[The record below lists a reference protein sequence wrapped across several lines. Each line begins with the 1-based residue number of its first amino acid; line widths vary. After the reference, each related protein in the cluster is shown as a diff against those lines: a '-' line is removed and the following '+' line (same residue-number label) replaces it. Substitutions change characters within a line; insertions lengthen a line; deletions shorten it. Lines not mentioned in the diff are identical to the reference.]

1 MTIHSV
7 YPSEDSEK
15 AISNYTKQLNAAQRE
30 QGIETN
36 PIEYIA
42 GDHVTLKLDDVKAGD
57 VIHIQHE
64 YNLLGLRGIPF
75 LFFYDKLG
83 KRLESKIITTM
94 HNVLSQKDKFNENF
108 IKTFFRKTL
117 YRVQNRII
125 RKNSDL
131 VIVHADFF
139 KKILVEEYNFP
150 EEKVI
155 VLRQGI
161 LENIEI
167 TPKEQAKKELGLEG
181 DVFLLIGSLVPDHGA
196 DTIIRQAK
204 EIGGTIVIAASDRAI
219 NDRNDG
225 RQESWLWHLEEL
237 IKVYKADNVRLDI
250 KELPYE
256 LWWKYF
262 SAADVVLLP
271 YKGEIG
277 SGIFSD
283 CIATRRPMVT
293 SDIKYFR
300 EFQDQKFVEIAK
312 HDYSKAIKKVM
323 SEDVDEDF
331 DRYTKE
337 YGLSNLARKY
347 KEIYN
352 G

>member
-1 MTIHSV
+1 M
-7 YPSEDSEK
+7 
-15 AISNYTKQLNAAQRE
+15 
-30 QGIETN
+30 
-36 PIEYIA
+36 
-42 GDHVTLKLDDVKAGD
+42 
-57 VIHIQHE
+57 
-64 YNLLGLRGIPF
+64 
-75 LFFYDKLG
+75 
-83 KRLESKIITTM
+83 
-94 HNVLSQKDKFNENF
+94 
-108 IKTFFRKTL
+108 
-117 YRVQNRII
+117 
-125 RKNSDL
+125 
-131 VIVHADFF
+131 
-139 KKILVEEYNFP
+139 
-150 EEKVI
+150 
-155 VLRQGI
+155 
-161 LENIEI
+161 
-167 TPKEQAKKELGLEG
+167 
-181 DVFLLIGSLVPDHGA
+181 
-196 DTIIRQAK
+196 
-204 EIGGTIVIAASDRAI
+204 
-219 NDRNDG
+219 
-225 RQESWLWHLEEL
+225 

-283 CIATRRPMVT
+283 CIATRKRMVT

-312 HDYSKAIKKVM
+312 DGYSKAIKKIM

-337 YGLSNLARKY
+337 YCLSNLARKY